1 MRRIARGPNLVTQ
14 TYEAVCDGIISG
26 VLAPGQRIVL
36 ERLARDLGI
45 SPTPLRE
52 AVARLVNEGLI
63 VDGPN
68 RKLHVAP
75 LTPGYVRDTFWVRSA
90 LEGLAAELAAS
101 RIRDADLNRLGSALD
116 DATEALESHD
126 LAVYVRGD
134 EFFHRL
140 IAEAADNSALQR
152 ELDALKPHVA
162 YIRGYSQRQIGDHVV
177 KSHGEHLET
186 FGYLRHRDAAQ
197 ARRSMEIHVR
207 NTSERIVRLIEF
219 SGDKDASLQSDGSKN
234 HEEASDD
241 RF

>member
-1 MRRIARGPNLVTQ
+1 MRRITRGPNLVTQ

-52 AVARLVNEGLI
+52 AVARLVNEGLF
-63 VDGPN
+63 VDGPS

-75 LTPGYVRDTFWVRSA
+75 LTPGYVRDTFWVRAA

-101 RIRDADLNRLGSALD
+101 RITDADLTLLHHALE
-116 DATEALESHD
+116 DATGALRSSD

-134 EFFHRL
+134 ELFHRL
-140 IAEAADNSALQR
+140 IAEAANNNALLR

-162 YIRGYSQRQIGDHVV
+162 YIRGYSQRQIGDHLQQ
-177 KSHGEHLET
+177 SHREHLVT
-186 FGYLRHRDAAQ
+186 FGYLRQRDAEP
-197 ARRSMEIHVR
+197 ARRSMETHVR

-219 SGDKDASLQSDGSKN
+219 SGGKDAPPLV
-234 HEEASDD
+234 
-241 RF
+241 